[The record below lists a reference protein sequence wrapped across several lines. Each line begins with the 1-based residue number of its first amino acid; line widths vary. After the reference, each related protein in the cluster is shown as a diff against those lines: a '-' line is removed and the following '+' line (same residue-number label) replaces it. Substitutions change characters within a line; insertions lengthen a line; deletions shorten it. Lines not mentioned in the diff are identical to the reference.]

1 MAGRS
6 VVAVLCAT
14 FVLLVSAPASAR
26 PALTEHGRKAAP
38 SAAFSLS
45 PGEIITPAAQPA
57 SEVELTISQAPESKG
72 APALENR
79 PDQNSAGRDVAS
91 PELDENPTGNAA
103 LAPSSGEN
111 PSSDSAGAP
120 FKDTEGQPSDTAGTH
135 SSSVEAQPAS
145 TAPQPSV
152 NAYGKPSDAA
162 TTPRVDVQ
170 PKHSDTA
177 ATPPSDTD
185 AQPSDTAAT
194 PPRESEP
201 QPSNTAATRPTDA
214 GQQPADIGEQTTENG
229 SRQAPADSVTAAPAA
244 VGQPLIETDQS
255 PSYAPN
261 ATEPPILAAPPP
273 PPVDPTVAEV
283 SARLADASLRKG
295 AASGD
300 LAALEI
306 FYGKLT
312 GAPLWITTSGFS
324 SKAQSVI
331 KEIEQADDW
340 GLSAEA
346 LDAPPAGDAPSTT
359 EAQAINE
366 INLSLAVLKY
376 ARFARGSRISPSR
389 VSALFDQ
396 RPPLIDPK
404 VVLTEIAASADPA
417 SYLRALHPRHEQFE
431 QLRQV
436 LLKARA
442 EGEENGA
449 EDQGLVMN
457 MERWRWM
464 PAELGSTYVWNNIPE
479 FITRV
484 VKNGKIIYAER
495 IIVGKLEYPT
505 PIFSATM
512 RSIEFHPAW
521 VVPPTIVKEDLKPA
535 LQRGGPSGGP
545 STAILEQRKL
555 KVRLKGRPVD
565 ADTVDWTA
573 VNIRHYTF
581 IQPPGPDNALGMLKF
596 NFPNRHAVY
605 MHDTPQRGLFAE
617 TIRTLSHGCIRVR
630 EPERLASLLL
640 AEDKGWSTE
649 QVKSLLARDKS
660 SVVKLNW
667 LVPVHLTYF
676 TVVVDENGKV
686 ETFPDIYGVD
696 GRMSAALFGKSSK
709 FPTATVEAK
718 PETD

>member
-14 FVLLVSAPASAR
+14 FVMLVSAPTSIR
-26 PALTEHGRKAAP
+26 PALTGSKDTQ
-38 SAAFSLS
+38 SAA
-45 PGEIITPAAQPA
+45 PGEIISPAAQPA
-57 SEVELTISQAPESKG
+57 GEVELTISQASVSEG
-72 APALENR
+72 APALENQ
-79 PDQNSAGRDVAS
+79 PDQNSAGWHTAS
-91 PELDENPTGNAA
+91 PELAENPTGNAA

-111 PSSDSAGAP
+111 PSSDSAVA
-120 FKDTEGQPSDTAGTH
+120 TEGQPSDTAGTH
-135 SSSVEAQPAS
+135 SSNFEAQPAS
-145 TAPQPSV
+145 TAPQPSS
-152 NAYGKPSDAA
+152 NADGKPSDA
-162 TTPRVDVQ
+162 TTAPQVDEQ
-170 PKHSDTA
+170 RKHSDTV
-177 ATPPSDTD
+177 ATPPSDT

-194 PPRESEP
+194 PSRESES
-201 QPSNTAATRPTDA
+201 QPSNTAATRPSEA
-214 GQQPADIGEQTTENG
+214 GQQPVDTGGQITENG
-229 SRQAPADSVTAAPAA
+229 SRQAPANSATAAPAS
-244 VGQPLIETDQS
+244 VGQPLTETDQ
-255 PSYAPN
+255 PPGYAPN

-283 SARLADASLRKG
+283 NAGLADASLRKG

-300 LAALEI
+300 IAALEV
-306 FYGKLT
+306 FYGELT

-324 SKAQSVI
+324 SKAQSLI

-359 EAQAINE
+359 DAQAINE
-366 INLSLAVLKY
+366 IKLSLAVLRY
-376 ARFARGSRISPSR
+376 ARFARGGRISPSR

-404 VVLTEIAASADPA
+404 VVLTEIAVSADPA
-417 SYLRALHPRHEQFE
+417 SYLRALHPRHEQFK

-449 EDQGLVMN
+449 QDQRLIMN

-484 VKNGKIIYAER
+484 VKNGKILYSER

-505 PIFSATM
+505 PSFSATM

-565 ADTVDWTA
+565 ADTIDWTA
-573 VNIRHYTF
+573 VNIGHYTF
-581 IQPPGPDNALGMLKF
+581 IQPPGPDNALGILKF

-660 SVVKLNW
+660 SVVKLNS
-667 LVPVHLTYF
+667 LIPVHLTYF

-686 ETFPDIYGVD
+686 ETFADFYGVD
-696 GRMSAALFGKSSK
+696 GRMSAAFGKSSE

-718 PETD
+718 SETE

>member
-1 MAGRS
+1 MARRS

-14 FVLLVSAPASAR
+14 FVMLVSAPASAR
-26 PALTEHGRKAAP
+26 PALNEHGRRDAQ
-38 SAAFSLS
+38 SAGFSLS
-45 PGEIITPAAQPA
+45 PGEIVSPAAQPA
-57 SEVELTISQAPESKG
+57 SEVELTISQAPESEG

-79 PDQNSAGRDVAS
+79 PDQNSAGRVAAS
-91 PELDENPTGNAA
+91 PELDEKPTGNAA

-111 PSSDSAGAP
+111 PSSDSAVAP
-120 FKDTEGQPSDTAGTH
+120 LKDTEGQPSETAGTH
-135 SSSVEAQPAS
+135 SSSVEGQPAS
-145 TAPQPSV
+145 TVPQPPSNV
-152 NAYGKPSDAA
+152 DGKPSDAA
-162 TTPRVDVQ
+162 TAPQADDQ

-194 PPRESEP
+194 PPSESEP
-201 QPSNTAATRPTDA
+201 QPSNIAATRPSDA
-214 GQQPADIGEQTTENG
+214 GQQPANTGGQTTENG
-229 SRQAPADSVTAAPAA
+229 SRQAPDDSATAAPTA
-244 VGQPLIETDQS
+244 VGQPLTDTDQS
-255 PSYAPN
+255 PSDAPN
-261 ATEPPILAAPPP
+261 AAEPILAAPPP
-273 PPVDPTVAEV
+273 PPVDTTVAEV
-283 SARLADASLRKG
+283 RARLADASLRKG

-300 LAALEI
+300 LAALEV
-306 FYGKLT
+306 FYGELT

-366 INLSLAVLKY
+366 IKLSLAVLKY
-376 ARFARGSRISPSR
+376 ARFARGGRISPLR

-417 SYLRALHPRHEQFE
+417 SYLRGLHPRHEQFE

-436 LLKARA
+436 LKAGA

-449 EDQGLVMN
+449 DDQRLVMN

-495 IIVGKLEYPT
+495 IIVGKLKYPT
-505 PIFSATM
+505 SIFSATM
-512 RSIEFHPAW
+512 RSIMFHPAW

-545 STAILEQRKL
+545 STDILEQRNL

-565 ADTVDWTA
+565 ADTVDWKA

-581 IQPPGPDNALGMLKF
+581 IQPPGPGNALGTLKF

-605 MHDTPQRGLFAE
+605 MHDTPQRELFAE

-630 EPERLASLLL
+630 EPDRLAALLL
-640 AEDKGWSTE
+640 AEDKGWSAE

-667 LVPVHLTYF
+667 PVPVHLTYF
-676 TVVVDENGKV
+676 TVVVDEKGKV
-686 ETFPDIYGVD
+686 ETFPDVYGVD

-709 FPTATVEAK
+709 FPAATVEAK
-718 PETD
+718 SETE